1 MRCLLYNH
9 FFFTMKTLALILS
22 LVPVIFFS
30 QIKKTGPLAE
40 NDSLVLKFYKEKD
53 SAGVIPIP
61 NKTIHPGQKFYGLI
75 SKSKGNTVAIPNSI
89 KPKDSVLVRKTISKD
104 AIPPTK

>member
-1 MRCLLYNH
+1 
-9 FFFTMKTLALILS
+9 MKTLALILS
-22 LVPVIFFS
+22 LVPAIFFS
-30 QIKKTGPLAE
+30 QIKKTDSLAQ
-40 NDSLVLKFYKEKD
+40 NDSLVSKFYKEKD

-61 NKTIHPGQKFYGLI
+61 NKTIDPSQKFYGLI

-89 KPKDSVLVRKTISKD
+89 KPKDSVLARKTTSKE

>member
-1 MRCLLYNH
+1 
-9 FFFTMKTLALILS
+9 MKTLALILS
-22 LVPVIFFS
+22 LVPAIFFS
-30 QIKKTGPLAE
+30 QIKKTDPLAE
-40 NDSLVLKFYKEKD
+40 NDSLISKFYKEKD

-61 NKTIHPGQKFYGLI
+61 NKTIDPVQKFYGLI
-75 SKSKGNTVAIPNSI
+75 NKSKGNTVAIPNSI